1 MVQDLQIMNDS
12 TKDSSLHE
20 RMEANKLPLMKLEPV
35 PVGQIEDEDLFLTT
49 PTQIIPSF
57 VHPSVRSGTDYGA
70 VGGGRGGGPGTSTVY
85 YRKVS
90 PLKMNPV
97 FVSFFG
103 RVFAGLVLAA
113 LLTLAKSFITQ
124 VTKLQKYSSYAFTVF
139 ASLHLVNTSFIPLL
153 TQSVSASETYLLLT
167 RPYYQ
172 SFPLEPLLVG
182 LPIALHVSAGF
193 ALRLRRRNVNLVRY
207 GAIYLPIST
216 RFERRL
222 KVWPPM
228 SWPCLTGYLLV
239 PLIGGHVLVNRILP
253 WVYEGDSSNVGLGYV
268 AHSFAKHKLL
278 ATISYVSLIGIAV
291 SHFCWGFCRWNGLI
305 ISGDGE
311 KARRRRRLINSV
323 SGALATV
330 WMAGGLGVIARGGRA
345 DGWIGQGYDML
356 LRHIWL

>member
-1 MVQDLQIMNDS
+1 MMVQDLQIMNDS
-12 TKDSSLHE
+12 TKDSSPHE
-20 RMEANKLPLMKLEPV
+20 RIETNKLPLMKLEPV
-35 PVGQIEDEDLFLTT
+35 PVGQIEDENHFLTT
-49 PTQIIPSF
+49 PTQNSSFLVPPSA
-57 VHPSVRSGTDYGA
+57 RYGTNYGA
-70 VGGGRGGGPGTSTVY
+70 GGEKGTSSVY
-85 YRKVS
+85 Y
-90 PLKMNPV
+90 L
-97 FVSFFG
+97 
-103 RVFAGLVLAA
+103 
-113 LLTLAKSFITQ
+113 
-124 VTKLQKYSSYAFTVF
+124 TKLQKYSSYAFTAF
-139 ASLHLVNTSFIPLL
+139 ASLHIANTSLIPLL

-193 ALRLRRRNVNLVRY
+193 ALRLRRRNINLVRY
-207 GAIYLPIST
+207 GAVYLPISK

-253 WVYEGDSSNVGLGYV
+253 WIYEGDSSNVGLGYV
-268 AHSFAKHKLL
+268 AHSFAKHRIL
-278 ATISYVSLIGIAV
+278 ATLSYVSLIGIAV
-291 SHFCWGFCRWNGLI
+291 SHFCWGVCRWNGLI
-305 ISGDGE
+305 IVGDGE

-330 WMAGGLGVIARGGRA
+330 WMAGGLGIIARGGRA

>member
-1 MVQDLQIMNDS
+1 MIQDLQIMNDS

-20 RMEANKLPLMKLEPV
+20 STETNKLPLMKLEPV
-35 PVGQIEDEDLFLTT
+35 PVGQIEEEDRFITS
-49 PTQIIPSF
+49 PTQNFPSF
-57 VHPSVRSGTDYGA
+57 VHPSARSGTDYGA
-70 VGGGRGGGPGTSTVY
+70 VGGGRGGGPGISTVY
-85 YRKVS
+85 Y
-90 PLKMNPV
+90 
-97 FVSFFG
+97 F
-103 RVFAGLVLAA
+103 
-113 LLTLAKSFITQ
+113 
-124 VTKLQKYSSYAFTVF
+124 TKLQKYSSYAFTVF
-139 ASLHLVNTSFIPLL
+139 AGLHIVNTSFIPLF

-253 WVYEGDSSNVGLGYV
+253 WVYEGDSSNVGLGYF
-268 AHSFAKHKLL
+268 AHSFAKHQVLSTL
-278 ATISYVSLIGIAV
+278 SYVSLIGVAV

-305 ISGDGE
+305 IAGDGE
-311 KARRRRRLINSV
+311 KARQRRRLINSV